1 MLFDSNEYLNEGN
14 VEKNVLGAILINSS
28 LSCMRETILQPKH
41 FLDEQN
47 RKMFV
52 LLRDFYKKYGNTNIQ
67 SLLTEYESNVSMQS
81 LISSYFSYGASYCI
95 EGKTYFKENEEK
107 VIKKWQKVA
116 TQQLTEQLVREEI
129 DYKAFKIKL
138 DIVNQN
144 QYFKNLLDMA
154 SDIDDTTESN
164 TKEREYTGLNQ
175 LDYLTK
181 GLEYGSL
188 NVFSGLTNS
197 GKTTFMTQVAK
208 NFMLKQKKVFYF
220 NGEQTGKEFKNN
232 LYVSMCTKDQ
242 IEFVKDKNNPR
253 IVDIMPKKEVL
264 AILNETLRDTL
275 YVYNNNIPRN
285 DINTMLSVMEEADRK
300 GVRIYF
306 IDNFMQ
312 LDDSEQLDKQTKI
325 VESFKRFARDK
336 NAIVILVAHPR
347 KLNFG
352 TSRLNIF
359 DISGTQNISNK
370 ATNIY
375 TIIRKDTM
383 TENDYTGMNKSLL
396 DNDYLIDD
404 CDAIIEVLKTKGN
417 RNGVVG
423 LKFDR
428 ELRLYREVRKLTEEE
443 KARMDMESLKERRK
457 RSI

>member
-1 MLFDSNEYLNEGN
+1 MLFNSDDYLAEGN
-14 VEKNVLGAILINSS
+14 IEKNVIGSILVNENY
-28 LSCMRETILQPKH
+28 SCMRETILQPKH
-41 FLDEQN
+41 FLDEKN
-47 RKMFV
+47 KKMFV
-52 LLRDFYKKYGNTNIQ
+52 LLRDFYKKHGNTNIQ
-67 SLLTEYESNVSMQS
+67 SLLTEYEENSTTLA
-81 LISSYFSYGASYCI
+81 LISSYFGYGANYCI
-95 EGKTYFKENEEK
+95 TGKSYFKENEEK

-116 TQQLTEQLVREEI
+116 TQQLTEQLIREEI

-144 QYFKNLLDMA
+144 QYFKNLLEV
-154 SDIDDTTESN
+154 SYEVEDTTESN
-164 TKEREYTGLNQ
+164 TKEREYTEINQ

-242 IEFVKDKNNPR
+242 IEYVKDKNNPR

-264 AILNETLRDTL
+264 SMINDTLKDTL

-285 DINTMLSVMEEADRK
+285 DINTMISVMEEADRK

-306 IDNFMQ
+306 VDNFMQ

-325 VESFKRFARDK
+325 VEAFKRFARDK

-347 KLNFG
+347 KLNYG

-383 TENDYTGMNKSLL
+383 TENDYAGMNKSLL

-428 ELRLYREVRKLTEEE
+428 DLRIYKEVRKLTEEE
-443 KARMDMESLKERRK
+443 KARMDLQALKERKK
-457 RSI
+457 RSS

>member
-1 MLFDSNEYLNEGN
+1 MDFDGEGYLIDGDL
-14 VEKNVLGAILINSS
+14 EKNAIGMFLKEEGEKC
-28 LSCMRETILQPKH
+28 LLKTILQPKH
-41 FLDEQN
+41 FFDEKN
-47 RKMFV
+47 RRVFI
-52 LLRDFYKKYGNTNIQ
+52 LLKDFYRKNGNLDVFNI
-67 SLLTEYESNVSMQS
+67 LTEYESDKSTQA
-81 LISSYFSYGASYCI
+81 LITQYYTYSVNYLIGIHDFEPNEKKLI
-95 EGKTYFKENEEK
+95 ER
-107 VIKKWQKVA
+107 WQMAA
-116 TQQLTEQLVREEI
+116 TQQLTEKLVRKEI
-129 DYKAFKIKL
+129 DYKTFKIKL
-138 DIVNQN
+138 DEINQN

-154 SDIDDTTESN
+154 TDIEDTTPSN
-164 TKEREYTGLNQ
+164 TKEREYTGINQ

-208 NFMLKQKKVFYF
+208 NFMYSRKKVFYF

-232 LYVSMCTKDQ
+232 LYVSMCNKDQ

-253 IVDIMPKKEVL
+253 IVDIMPKKEVMD
-264 AILNETLRDTL
+264 ILNDSYKEIL

-285 DINTMLSVMEEADRK
+285 DINTMLSVMDEAFRK

-347 KLNFG
+347 KLNYG

-383 TENDYTGMNKSLL
+383 HENDYNGMNKSLI

-428 ELRLYREVRKLTEEE
+428 ELRLYKEVRKLTEEE